1 MFSESIAFKSVVA
14 FTAVEVVRR
23 DQHAIAGN
31 DHNTSFVQ
39 SSAEVF
45 ADLIELTHEVLD
57 LLFAEH
63 ELLAVADAVTEGKF
77 DGGLA
82 DAALRDARSVV
93 VGFCQGQNEPCTNS
107 VQQRTHTSTKPYN

>member
-1 MFSESIAFKSVVA
+1 M
-14 FTAVEVVRR
+14 TTTVEVVRR

-57 LLFAEH
+57 LLFAEN
-63 ELLAVADAVTEGKF
+63 EFLAVADAVAKG
-77 DGGLA
+77 
-82 DAALRDARSVV
+82 
-93 VGFCQGQNEPCTNS
+93 
-107 VQQRTHTSTKPYN
+107 

>member
-1 MFSESIAFKSVVA
+1 MFSESIGFKSVVA

-39 SSAEVF
+39 GSAEVF

-57 LLFAEH
+57 LLFPEH
-63 ELLAVADAVTEGKF
+63 KLLAMADAVAEG
-77 DGGLA
+77 
-82 DAALRDARSVV
+82 
-93 VGFCQGQNEPCTNS
+93 
-107 VQQRTHTSTKPYN
+107 

>member
-1 MFSESIAFKSVVA
+1 MNVRTTSVSRTPSRDRRGGRQLLVFSESIAFKSVVA

-31 DHNTSFVQ
+31 DHNTSLVQ

-45 ADLIELTHEVLD
+45 ADLIELTHEVFN

-63 ELLAVADAVTEGKF
+63 ELLAVADAVAEG
-77 DGGLA
+77 
-82 DAALRDARSVV
+82 
-93 VGFCQGQNEPCTNS
+93 
-107 VQQRTHTSTKPYN
+107 